1 MKKRGHFIFGLIL
14 ALVFILFLGY
24 FKLDYLT
31 FNFKSIVLI
40 IFLTLFYSILPD
52 IDHKSGTMTWWFI
65 GLSILG
71 MIFGLSELIF
81 NFGKPVFTMIISI
94 LFLIFTFIATNFFKH
109 RGFIHSVMAGL
120 VLALPVF
127 FIFGNWGYF
136 LIAYVSWHS
145 HLIADGYFFKLV

>member
-1 MKKRGHFIFGLIL
+1 MKKRGHFIFGVIL
-14 ALVFILFLGY
+14 ALAFILFLGY

-31 FNFKSIVLI
+31 FNFSSIVI
-40 IFLTLFYSILPD
+40 IILLTLFYSILPD

-81 NFGKPVFTMIISI
+81 NFGKPIFTMITSI
-94 LFLIFTFIATNFFKH
+94 LFLVFTFIATNFFKH
-109 RGFIHSVMAGL
+109 RGFIHSVTAGL
-120 VLALPVF
+120 ILVSPVW
-127 FIFGNWGYF
+127 FIFHNLGYL

-145 HLIADGYFFKLV
+145 HLIADGYLFKLK